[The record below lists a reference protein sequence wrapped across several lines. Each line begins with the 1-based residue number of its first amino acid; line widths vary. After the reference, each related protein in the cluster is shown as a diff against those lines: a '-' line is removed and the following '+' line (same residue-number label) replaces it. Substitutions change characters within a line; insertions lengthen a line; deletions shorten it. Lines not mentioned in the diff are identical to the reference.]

1 VNDTELNDI
10 IIKKSQDVCN
20 WRYLMGRP
28 ICGCGW
34 SAIEDWPDGGGYSDH
49 TPYLIFLMHVKDKHK
64 LDIKPHEGLI
74 LP

>member
-1 VNDTELNDI
+1 
-10 IIKKSQDVCN
+10 
-20 WRYLMGRP
+20 MGRP